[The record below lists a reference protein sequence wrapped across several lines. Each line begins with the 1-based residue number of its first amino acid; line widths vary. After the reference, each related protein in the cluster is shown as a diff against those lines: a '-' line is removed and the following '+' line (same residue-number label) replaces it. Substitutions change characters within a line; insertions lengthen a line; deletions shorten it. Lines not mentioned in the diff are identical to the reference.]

1 MADPSHR
8 NTDRAYEPKKPSAS
22 DASTSDIVF
31 GRLISESSSSEPLDA
46 FDIICDSY
54 YDLEQLAV
62 HLHPIFNLEEFN
74 AQLPKKRFK
83 LAGSQEAPSQL
94 NENVA
99 KFCVEACTEAC
110 TEVGLDIRINE
121 KVPQLDNLPALYC
134 TTFQRP
140 DVAVYQRKSLL
151 LTIEV
156 HSSPFNHTLRK
167 TIIGGIDM
175 LRLLRNA
182 DPSVTEFTSVECC
195 VLLIRGISVA
205 QLS

>member
-1 MADPSHR
+1 M
-8 NTDRAYEPKKPSAS
+8 
-22 DASTSDIVF
+22 
-31 GRLISESSSSEPLDA
+31 DA

-62 HLHPIFNLEEFN
+62 HLHPIFNLEESN

-121 KVPQLDNLPALYC
+121 KVPQLGNLLALYY
-134 TTFQRP
+134 TTFQHTCPVLPQLVPNCPRIS
-140 DVAVYQRKSLL
+140 YCSL
-151 LTIEV
+151 
-156 HSSPFNHTLRK
+156 HSSAFNHILRK

-175 LRLLRNA
+175 LQLLRNA
-182 DPSVTEFTSVECC
+182 DPSVTEFTSVECF